1 LDPLCIRYKFPNIM
15 LGQDH
20 PQGQGKV
27 QQSNCHALFDLYIPF
42 DMVQYPYICLVTRGE
57 HNHHPPYPTRM
68 PSDIANDVV
77 EALRQTDIMIMTPRM
92 LHTLYKYV
100 VHILI
105 IIGRFILSPQCRQLL
120 HKYDKL
126 TLRAIHASLNIEDR
140 ITALIRKERLLQ
152 YPDGTSL
159 AGKYRMLSI
168 YIVYNWLILYRSSA

>member
-1 LDPLCIRYKFPNIM
+1 
-15 LGQDH
+15 
-20 PQGQGKV
+20 
-27 QQSNCHALFDLYIPF
+27 
-42 DMVQYPYICLVTRGE
+42 
-57 HNHHPPYPTRM
+57 M